1 MEPLKICIITQQYGN
16 IWSGAGTYATLLID
30 SLAKKGHDV
39 TVICPTDSVIEKK
52 ENINFLMVKKSKL
65 DPPWLSISYNFSKK
79 LKQLGKKRFDIIH
92 FTDAREALFYSKSET
107 PVVGSMLDYYF
118 TVANKNP
125 LYYKKYYNDW
135 FKRYLYYNF
144 GKAIER
150 KTLFN
155 LNVILPVCQH
165 ISNKLQIVYKIPAN
179 KLRVVYN
186 GIDIEKFKASR
197 KKYQKPDYPIILFIG
212 TNFQR
217 KGLPHLIKSSPQ
229 VIKELPTVQFYVIG
243 KDPNAE
249 ILKKLCTTLNVEN
262 NFKFLGHIKY
272 QDLPFYYEIADVF
285 VMPSLIEGFATV
297 FMEAMA
303 SGTPVIGGNV
313 GCTKELINHGKNGFL
328 VEKDDVDQLAAYIL
342 ESVRDRDLKAL
353 LINEGYKTV
362 ENFNIQITVSNILN
376 VYKDILKGKKIG
388 YDTIDRCEQL

>member
-1 MEPLKICIITQQYGN
+1 MEPLKLCIITQQYGN

-39 TVICPTDSVIEKK
+39 TVICPTDSVIKKK
-52 ENINFLMVKKSKL
+52 ENINFIMVTKPKL
-65 DPPWLSISYNFSKK
+65 DPTWISISYKFSKK
-79 LKQLGKKRFDIIH
+79 LKQLETKRFDIIH
-92 FTDAREALFYSKSET
+92 FTDAREALFYSKSVT

-144 GKAIER
+144 GKAIEQ
-150 KTLFN
+150 KALFN

-165 ISNKLQIVYKIPAN
+165 ISNKLQIVYKVPVN

-186 GIDIEKFKASR
+186 GINIEKFKASR

-217 KGLPHLIKSSPQ
+217 KGLPHLIKSSPR

-249 ILKKLCTTLNVEN
+249 KLKRLCTTLKVEK
-262 NFKFLGHIKY
+262 NFRFLGHIQH
-272 QDLPFYYEIADVF
+272 QDLPFYYAIADVF

-313 GCTKELINHGKNGFL
+313 GGTKELINHGKNGFL

-342 ESVRDRDLKAL
+342 ESVRDKDLKAL

-362 ENFNIQITVSNILN
+362 ENFNIQITVANILN
-376 VYKDILKGKKIG
+376 VYADILEGKKIG

>member
-30 SLAKKGHDV
+30 SLAKKGHVV

-52 ENINFLMVKKSKL
+52 ENINFLMVKKPKL
-65 DPPWLSISYNFSKK
+65 DPTWISISYNFSKK

-144 GKAIER
+144 GKAIEQ
-150 KTLFN
+150 KALFN

-186 GIDIEKFKASR
+186 GIDIEKFKASH
-197 KKYQKPDYPIILFIG
+197 KMYQKPDYPIILFIG

-243 KDPNAE
+243 KDPNTE
-249 ILKKLCTTLNVEN
+249 KLKKLCTTLNVEN

-303 SGTPVIGGNV
+303 SGTLVIGGNV
-313 GCTKELINHGKNGFL
+313 GGTKELINHGKNGFL

-342 ESVRDRDLKAL
+342 ESVRDKDLKAL

-362 ENFNIQITVSNILN
+362 ENFNIQITVANILN
-376 VYKDILKGKKIG
+376 VYADILEEKKIG
-388 YDTIDRCEQL
+388 

>member
-52 ENINFLMVKKSKL
+52 ENINFLMVKKPKL
-65 DPPWLSISYNFSKK
+65 DPTWISISYNFSKK

-353 LINEGYKTV
+353 LINGGYKTV
-362 ENFNIQITVSNILN
+362 ENFNIRITVSNILD

>member
-1 MEPLKICIITQQYGN
+1 MEPLKLCIITQQYGN

-52 ENINFLMVKKSKL
+52 ENINFLMVKKPKL
-65 DPPWLSISYNFSKK
+65 DPTWISISYNFSKK

-353 LINEGYKTV
+353 LINGGYKTV